1 MVRIERPSG
10 AVLLLTIDR
19 PERRN
24 AVDVATLTVLAAA
37 LDTSALGSADGDVRA
52 VVLTGA
58 PPAFCAGADLTGA
71 ESDEFQSALQ
81 SALRALSGCPVPVI
95 AAVDGPALGA
105 GTQLVAVCDLR
116 VATER
121 STFGIPAA
129 RLGLAV
135 DQWTV
140 DRMVSEF
147 GVGVSR
153 GMLIAAEVFDTARL
167 HAAGVVHRVGGLDVA
182 LEWAEQVAALAP
194 LTMSTHKAMLAEAA
208 RRPAESGETEV
219 MRRAVWGSSDAH
231 EGRTAFLEKRP
242 ARFTGR

>member
-24 AVDVATLTVLAAA
+24 AVDLATLTALAAA
-37 LDTSALGSADGDVRA
+37 VDGVGSPGSEVRV

-71 ESDEFQSALQ
+71 ESEEFQTALG
-81 SALRALSGCPVPVI
+81 SALRALAECPVPVI
-95 AAVDGPALGA
+95 AAIDGPALGA
-105 GTQLVAVCDLR
+105 GTQLVSVCDLR
-116 VATER
+116 VATGR

-140 DRMVSEF
+140 DRMVAEF
-147 GVGVSR
+147 GVGVAR
-153 GMLIAAEVFDTARL
+153 AMLIGAEVFDAQRL
-167 HAAGVVHRVGGLDVA
+167 FSVGAVHRVGGLVEA
-182 LEWAEQVAALAP
+182 LEWADQVAVLAP
-194 LTMSTHKAMLAEAA
+194 LTMATHKAMLAEAA
-208 RRPAESGETEV
+208 RAVPPSEVTET
-219 MRRAVWGSSDAH
+219 MRRAVWSSSDAH
-231 EGRTAFLEKRP
+231 EGRMAFLEKRP
-242 ARFTGR
+242 ARFTGG